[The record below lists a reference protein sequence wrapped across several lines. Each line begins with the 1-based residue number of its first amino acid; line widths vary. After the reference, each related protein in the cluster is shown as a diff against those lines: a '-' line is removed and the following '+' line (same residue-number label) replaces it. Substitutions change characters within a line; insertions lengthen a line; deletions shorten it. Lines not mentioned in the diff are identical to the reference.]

1 MKNNSKIKFQNQ
13 IPIQTSLRND
23 VNLARFN
30 GFKLTLQTVH
40 FIPERK
46 LFHLYTYSCD
56 VIDI

>member
-30 GFKLTLQTVH
+30 GFKSTLQTVH
-40 FIPERK
+40 QTNK
-46 LFHLYTYSCD
+46 Q
-56 VIDI
+56 